1 MPVKKEN
8 KIPFLKWLADVKR
21 TDLKVLPINCEPSCQ
36 TQGKRIDNFSNG
48 YFVLKKYSSQYLYRQ
63 VKFNI

>member
-21 TDLKVLPINCEPSCQ
+21 THLKVLPIKCEPSCQ
-36 TQGKRIDNFSNG
+36 TQGKRIDNLSNG
-48 YFVLKKYSSQYLYRQ
+48 YCVLKKYSSQYLYRQ
-63 VKFNI
+63 VKLKI